1 MLACQSCTRKA
12 FSTLINHTIRLQNSL
27 AIIRPIYTPAFSRRH
42 RKYATVAAPF
52 KGSKPKKN
60 EGEGEGEGEARPSGR
75 RSPREWAANKQLQY
89 LKDPLHIAEHVKK
102 TLAKDQ
108 FDDALLVTRKAS
120 KDTKVT
126 VSWNYLIDHVMQE
139 GRLHA
144 GMRLF
149 NEMKKRAQFPNAQT
163 YTIVFNGC
171 AISPHP
177 KLAVTEAIRIY
188 NNMLANDRLKPNTIH
203 LNALLKVCANAED
216 IESLFTI
223 VKTANEGI
231 RAPNN
236 LTYTIIL
243 NALQR
248 TVNKRQYGR
257 AEEVDTPQIAEAK
270 AQAVQRAKAIWE
282 EVIAKWRAGTII
294 IDEELVCSMGWI
306 LLMGDWHDADSVE
319 GLLEQTMMIPRENK
333 PAISGVRGGAG
344 KAADPDPSESSLN
357 SKPTIS
363 IGDSKIR
370 APGAP
375 LYTHALPGRNSLSLI
390 LSALEKTGKTA
401 RAQRYWDIFTKE
413 HGVIP
418 DANNWHRMLM
428 SLHRGK
434 NSAKTAE
441 ILREMPA
448 KMVVPKNFR
457 TAMNTCL
464 RNNLNR
470 AVFDH
475 ATHILD
481 LMPAKLGTPDPI
493 TLRNYIRV
501 CNATRRIYAD
511 ISGKRRWGA
520 TLAVWVNQLATALR
534 NVWGQYTILQRLY
547 GNDGPESNMK
557 RELIALA
564 RKMIAASDVIIS
576 KKVVSLDI
584 ETEVAQRRNNL
595 NRAVVRHFEE
605 MRAIDPNFVPEEDVE
620 DEGEIGEGDEDDSH
634 HKIRRDVSSK
644 RSKKSFEAIIKE
656 KAITQEL

>member
-42 RKYATVAAPF
+42 RRKYATVAAPF
-52 KGSKPKKN
+52 EGSKQKN
-60 EGEGEGEGEARPSGR
+60 NGHHAKPSGR
-75 RSPREWAANKQLQY
+75 VSPREWAANKQLQY
-89 LKDPLHIAEHVKK
+89 LKDPLHIADHVKK
-102 TLAKDQ
+102 TLEKDQ
-108 FDDALLVTRKAS
+108 FEDALLITRKAS

-126 VSWNYLIDHVMQE
+126 VSWNYLIDHLMRQ

-144 GMRLF
+144 GIKLF

-163 YTIVFNGC
+163 YTTIFNGC

-177 KLAVTEAIRIY
+177 QLAVTEAIRIY
-188 NNMLANDRLKPNTIH
+188 NNMLANERLKPNTIH
-203 LNALLKVCANAED
+203 LNALLKVCAHAED

-223 VKTANEGI
+223 VQTANEGI

-248 TVNKRQYGR
+248 KVNRRQYGR
-257 AEEVDTPQIAEAK
+257 AQEVDTPQITKAK
-270 AQAVQRAKAIWE
+270 AKTVQRAKAIWE
-282 EVIAKWRAGTII
+282 EVIAKWRAGNII

-306 LLMGDWHDADSVE
+306 LLMGDWHDADSIE

-333 PAISGVRGGAG
+333 PAISGEAG
-344 KAADPDPSESSLN
+344 KAADPGPSESTADP
-357 SKPTIS
+357 KPAIS
-363 IGDSKIR
+363 IGDSKIL

-375 LYTHALPGRNSLSLI
+375 SYTHALPGRNSLSLI
-390 LSALEKTGKTA
+390 LTALEKTGKTA

-413 HGVIP
+413 HGVVP
-418 DANNWHRMLM
+418 DANNWHRMLIA
-428 SLHRGK
+428 LRRGK
-434 NSAKTAE
+434 NSAQTAE
-441 ILREMPA
+441 LLREIPA
-448 KMVVPKNFR
+448 KLVLPKNFR

-493 TLRNYIRV
+493 TLRNYLRV
-501 CNATRRIYAD
+501 CNATKKIYAD
-511 ISGKRRWGA
+511 ISKKKRRGA
-520 TLAVWVNQLATALR
+520 TMTAWVNQLATALR
-534 NVWGQYTILQRLY
+534 NVWGQYVVLQRLY

-595 NRAVVRHFEE
+595 NRAVVRHFEQ
-605 MRAIDPNFVPEEDVE
+605 MRAIDPNFVPEEEVE
-620 DEGEIGEGDEDDSH
+620 DEEGEIGEDEEDGSH
-634 HKIRRDVSSK
+634 HKTQLDVSLK
-644 RSKKSFEAIIKE
+644 RPKKPFEVIIKE
-656 KAITQEL
+656 KAVTQV